1 MQDTI
6 PERGRSRDLRQLRH
20 ALAFLAPYRWSV
32 IGASVALV
40 ITASVTL
47 SVGQGIRLLIDRG
60 FAEGS
65 PEVLIRS
72 IGVFAIMVM
81 LLAAG
86 TFVRFYLVSWVGERV
101 AADMR
106 RAVFDRVIG
115 LHPGFFEENWFS
127 EIQSRITTDTT
138 LLQTVIGSSVSI
150 ALRNLLMFVGGLVL
164 LFVTNPRLSLF
175 VVVCAPLVV
184 IPIIAFGR
192 RVRSLSR
199 DSQDSVAHVGSYVS
213 EALRQVKTVQAYT
226 HESEDV
232 RRFSAHVEHAFDVAV
247 RRIFQ
252 RAVLITLVMILVLAA
267 IAGML
272 WVGGQDVL
280 AGRTSPG
287 ELTAFIFYAFIVA
300 GSVGAISE
308 VVSDLQRAAGATE
321 RLLDLMAARSD
332 LPEPEHPR
340 ILPEPVRGA
349 VEVRDLVF
357 SYPTRPE
364 QPALEGVSLA
374 IEPGETVALVGPSG
388 AGKSTL
394 FDLLLRF
401 YDPQVGS
408 ILIDGVDLRSLHL
421 QDLRRHL
428 ALVSQDPVLFTGT
441 VDDNIRY
448 GRPDADRAAV
458 VEAARTAFASE
469 FIDALPQGYDTELG
483 EGGVR
488 LSGGQRQRIAIAR
501 AVLRDPRI
509 LLLDEATS
517 SLDAESEHMVQQALE
532 RLAVGRTTLII
543 AHRLATVMEADRI
556 LVLDR
561 GRIVAGG
568 RHDQLLRSSSLYARL
583 AELQFGPSGAAPEPP
598 SASAL
603 GSS

>member
-1 MQDTI
+1 MQDTL

-20 ALAFLAPYRWSV
+20 ALAFLAPYRWAV

-86 TFVRFYLVSWVGERV
+86 TFARFYLVSWVGERV
-101 AADMR
+101 AADIR

-150 ALRNLLMFVGGLVL
+150 ALRNLLMFFGGLVL
-164 LFVTNPRLSLF
+164 LVITNPRLSLF

-199 DSQDSVAHVGSYVS
+199 ESQDSVAHVGSYVS

-226 HESEDV
+226 HEDEDV
-232 RRFSAHVEHAFDVAV
+232 RRFSGHVEHAFDVAV

-321 RLLDLMAARSD
+321 RLLDLLAARSD

-340 ILPEPVRGA
+340 TLPEPVRGA
-349 VEVRDLVF
+349 VEVRDLAF
-357 SYPTRPE
+357 SYPTRPG
-364 QPALEGVSLA
+364 QRALDGVRLA

-401 YDPQVGS
+401 YDPQLGS
-408 ILIDGVDLRSLHL
+408 VLIDGVDIRSLRL

-428 ALVSQDPVLFTGT
+428 ALVSQDPVLFTGS

-448 GRPDADRAAV
+448 GRPDTDRSSV
-458 VEAARTAFASE
+458 VEAARTAFASD
-469 FIDALPQGYDTELG
+469 FIEALPEGYDTELG

-583 AELQFGPSGAAPEPP
+583 AELQFGPSAAAPEPP
-598 SASAL
+598 SATAL